1 MIEKKILTE
10 AGIDH
15 ASLLVTEFLKD
26 NKVEKHLAVK
36 IRLALEGILMK
47 YIRELDTDTEF
58 SLELK
63 KRFPKISIQLNVP
76 GISVDPLADLEEDIV
91 TGRLIEAMPFSPSW
105 DYSAGENVVSFS
117 FTKKLKSLD
126 FALILGAL
134 ILGILLGLA
143 SKGMP
148 EATLDILCNS
158 YLQPIAN
165 AIMGFMR
172 TLSILLIF
180 FSVVTGVC
188 SMGDIETLKNT
199 GSKMLSRFA
208 GSIALCVLLAIGT
221 SIAIVDV
228 KSNGGSGFNGAA
240 LWQMLLGI
248 VPSNI
253 LESFISGNAL
263 QVIFLAILS
272 GIVLLRLGGKA
283 KMLMDWNSMV
293 NIFIQDM
300 LQLVVKLMPLIVFI
314 TLYTQVASGNF
325 SDASGILKYVILV
338 VTCCIVI
345 FVVAILRVAIKM
357 HISFTMVLKK
367 MLPPLIIGASTASST
382 AAFPETLD
390 VCENK
395 LGIDKQ
401 LVSMGVP
408 LAQTL
413 FKPSLVIPLTCGCL
427 CMADLYGCPLA
438 PSDIITLGVTIFIL
452 VIAEPPIPNI
462 MISAFT
468 LLFSQFGIPAA
479 AISIVLA
486 LDPFV
491 DRISTATNMTGQMAE
506 LVLLSNSLG
515 NLDKEKLHSK
525 N

>member
-1 MIEKKILTE
+1 MIETIKLTE

-15 ASLLVTEFLKD
+15 ASILVTEFLKES
-26 NKVEKHLAVK
+26 KVEKHLAVK
-36 IRLALEGILMK
+36 LRLALEDILINYKSEM
-47 YIRELDTDTEF
+47 EPDTEF

-63 KRFPKISIQLNVP
+63 KRFPKISIQLSVP
-76 GISVDPLADLEEDIV
+76 GKSVDPLAALEEDIV
-91 TGRLIEAMPFSPSW
+91 TERLIEGMPFAPSW
-105 DYSAGENVVSFS
+105 EYSSDVNRISFS

-126 FALILGAL
+126 FTLILAAL
-134 ILGILLGLA
+134 VLGILLGFA
-143 SKGMP
+143 SKSMP
-148 EATLDILCNS
+148 EDTLGILCES
-158 YLQPIAN
+158 YLQPISD

-180 FSVVTGVC
+180 FSVVTGIC

-199 GSKMLSRFA
+199 GTKMISRFA
-208 GSIALCVLLAIGT
+208 GSIVLCVILAIGA
-221 SIAIVDV
+221 SIVIVDID
-228 KSNGGSGFNGAA
+228 SNGGSGFNGAA
-240 LWQMLLGI
+240 LWQMLLDI

-272 GIVLLRLGGKA
+272 GIVLLRLDSKA
-283 KMLMDWNSMV
+283 KPLMDWNSMV
-293 NIFIQDM
+293 NIFIQNM

-314 TLYTQVASGNF
+314 TLYTQVASGNL

-338 VTCCIVI
+338 LSCCAIIFIVA
-345 FVVAILRVAIKM
+345 VLRVAIKL
-357 HISFTMVLKK
+357 HVGVGLVLKK
-367 MLPPLIIGASTASST
+367 LMPPLIIGLSTASST

-401 LVSMGVP
+401 LVNMGVP

-413 FKPSLVIPLTCGCL
+413 FKPSLVVPLTCGCM
-427 CMADLYGCPLA
+427 CMAELYECSLS
-438 PSDIITLGVTIFIL
+438 PSDIFTLGVTVFIL
-452 VIAEPPIPNI
+452 VFAEPPIPNI

-468 LLFSQFGIPAA
+468 LLFAQFGIPAA

-506 LVLLSNSLG
+506 LVLLSSSLG
-515 NLDKEKLHSK
+515 NLDIEKLHNK

>member
-1 MIEKKILTE
+1 MIEKINLTE

-15 ASLLVTEFLKD
+15 ASLLVTEFLRD

-47 YIRELDTDTEF
+47 YKRELEPDTEF

-63 KRFPKISIQLNVP
+63 KRFPKISIRVNIP
-76 GISVDPLADLEEDIV
+76 GRSVDPLAALEEDIV

-105 DYSAGENVVSFS
+105 EYSVGENVVSFS

-126 FALILGAL
+126 FALIIGAL
-134 ILGILLGLA
+134 VLGIVLGLA

-148 EATLDILCNS
+148 EDTLTILCDS
-158 YLQPIAN
+158 YLQPISN

-199 GSKMLSRFA
+199 GTRMISRFA
-208 GSIALCVLLAIGT
+208 VSIALCVVLAMGT
-221 SIAIVDV
+221 SVAIVDID
-228 KSNGGSGFNGAA
+228 SNSSNGFNGAG
-240 LWQMLLGI
+240 LWQMLLDI

-272 GIVLLRLGGKA
+272 GIVLLRLGAKA
-283 KMLMDWNSMV
+283 KSLIDWNSIV

-314 TLYTQVASGNF
+314 TLYTQVASGKF

-338 VTCCIVI
+338 VACCVII
-345 FVVAILRVAIKM
+345 FVVAILR
-357 HISFTMVLKK
+357 ISIRLHVGVSLVLKK

-382 AAFPETLD
+382 AAFPEELD
-390 VCENK
+390 VCEHR

-413 FKPSLVIPLTCGCL
+413 FKPSQVVPLTCGCL
-427 CMADLYGCPLA
+427 CMAELYGCPLS
-438 PSDIITLGVTIFIL
+438 PSDILTLGVTIFIL

-479 AISIVLA
+479 AITIVLA

-491 DRISTATNMTGQMAE
+491 DRISTATNMAGQMAE